1 MNGTVKQ
8 ISNREANIRDS
19 ICYVDV
25 DVKSKL
31 DDEDLTMRW
40 TGNQALYKVHE
51 YCAPKNRKAYF
62 SAQISMVQSNH

>member
-1 MNGTVKQ
+1 MFNKRAVQEKNNEW
-8 ISNREANIRDS
+8 NREANIRDS

-51 YCAPKNRKAYF
+51 YCA
-62 SAQISMVQSNH
+62 MQSNH